1 MENSDIGRVES
12 NPCAQKAEIVA
23 LTKAMEISTDQ
34 VVNIYTDSIY
44 AYGQV
49 VQNWIPR
56 NLKPV
61 PKYRYRQIGLFY
73 FQKGYCKVA
82 HEEGCATQP

>member
-1 MENSDIGRVES
+1 MENSGIGRVES
-12 NPCAQKAEIVA
+12 NSSAQKAETVA

-34 VVNIYTDSIY
+34 VVNIYTDSSY

-56 NLKPV
+56 NLKPESW
-61 PKYRYRQIGLFY
+61 PQIQIKTNWTTQRFY
-73 FQKGYCKVA
+73 FQIIILFSSA
-82 HEEGCATQP
+82 

>member
-1 MENSDIGRVES
+1 MENSGIGRVES
-12 NPCAQKAEIVA
+12 NSSAQKAETVA

-34 VVNIYTDSIY
+34 VVNIYTDSSY

-56 NLKPV
+56 NLKPESW
-61 PKYRYRQIGLFY
+61 PQIQIQTNWTTQRFY
-73 FQKGYCKVA
+73 FQIIILFSSA
-82 HEEGCATQP
+82 